1 MAMAGSRFTGLVAS
15 LEAVRMAVGR
25 GAVRAADDAD
35 GRRLSRGE
43 AQHQGQQEGGEDAQL
58 GGCAQQQGLGV
69 SQQGTEVRHRPDPHK
84 DDGRV
89 DGVLDALIDDPHKA
103 NAACVGSCIH
113 HRLVEQSGQRQV
125 GQQHTKCDGHQ
136 QQGLK
141 PLADTKIQQDTCD
154 YEHEQLPPVCGN
166 GSEAGAP
173 QNRSHYLGKKLHSI
187 LLFITQPK

>member
-1 MAMAGSRFTGLVAS
+1 MAGSKFTGLVAS
-15 LEAVRMAVGR
+15 LEAVRMAVGPS
-25 GAVRAADDAD
+25 APPMMPM
-35 GRRLSRGE
+35 SK
-43 AQHQGQQEGGEDAQL
+43 AQDQRHQERCEDAQL
-58 GGCAQQQGLGV
+58 RSSAQQQGHGV
-69 SQQGTEVRHRPDPHK
+69 SQQRTKVGHGTDAHK

-89 DGVLDALIDDPHKA
+89 NGVLDALIDDPHKA

-125 GQQHTKCDGHQ
+125 GQQHTKGDGHQ

-154 YEHEQLPPVCGN
+154 YDHEQLPPVCGN
-166 GSEAGAP
+166 GSKAGAP